1 MLDELEEEMEMS
13 KEQIIELFSTIEENP
28 FMMRKI
34 KEFLSNKMFIQYIDN
49 FKIMSFNTGAQDRKN
64 LLYSHSRMI
73 I

>member
-34 KEFLSNKMFIQYIDN
+34 KEFLSNKMFI
-49 FKIMSFNTGAQDRKN
+49 
-64 LLYSHSRMI
+64 
-73 I
+73 